1 MNAFLLQPTGL
12 CTKQGQ
18 LDQPWHLGTREQGHL
33 NTCDLNVLHRKH
45 DALGVIFIS
54 FTEQE
59 KEEGG
64 EFHSVQG
71 FCPDLAA

>member
-1 MNAFLLQPTGL
+1 MMQ
-12 CTKQGQ
+12 
-18 LDQPWHLGTREQGHL
+18 
-33 NTCDLNVLHRKH
+33 V
-45 DALGVIFIS
+45 GVIFIS

-71 FCPDLAA
+71 FCPDLAAEGEFGYEHGRMI